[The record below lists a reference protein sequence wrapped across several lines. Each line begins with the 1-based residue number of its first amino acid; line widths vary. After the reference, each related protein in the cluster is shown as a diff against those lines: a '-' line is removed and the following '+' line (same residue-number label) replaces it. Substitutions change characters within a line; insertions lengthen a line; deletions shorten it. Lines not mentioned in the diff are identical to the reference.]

1 MVSEGFHTTTTTA
14 LRMADGRW
22 QEQYNP
28 APKKKTKKEELLEE
42 IELSVRKAE
51 ARRAGIEA
59 ELAAAETERKVL
71 LEEAG
76 RAAAVPE
83 FPQLSSVSADSIVT
97 GLKKV
102 LEEAKVVL
110 EEAERAAVIPDFPQL
125 SNGSAGGIVGLAA
138 GGLAAVVAARS
149 GLEGRRKKVEETK
162 KAAIF
167 KAAAEQDALNRA
179 FAEDKA
185 YSAKSSV
192 RFNFFD
198 YVIRVS
204 KKEWSPVS
212 FDFFNYVI
220 RVDKRK

>member
-1 MVSEGFHTTTTTA
+1 MVSEGFHTAINTATA
-14 LRMADGRW
+14 LRMADGMDRW

-83 FPQLSSVSADSIVT
+83 FPQLSSVSADIDSIVT
-97 GLKKV
+97 GLKK
-102 LEEAKVVL
+102 VL

-149 GLEGRRKKVEETK
+149 GLEGRRKKVEEKK
-162 KAAIF
+162 KAAIA

-179 FAEDKA
+179 LAEDKA
-185 YSAKSSV
+185 YSAKRSV
-192 RFNFFD
+192 KFNFFD

-220 RVDKRK
+220 RVDKRE